1 MEHGVWVMLDLIDRR
16 ETQRIGT
23 YRKWVFCMCVSVLFK
38 PETPC
43 VCIYVVKLSLKL
55 MFSIRVRL
63 EEWLG
68 LITCQL
74 MIQL

>member
-1 MEHGVWVMLDLIDRR
+1 
-16 ETQRIGT
+16 
-23 YRKWVFCMCVSVLFK
+23 MCVSVLFK

-63 EEWLG
+63 EE
-68 LITCQL
+68 
-74 MIQL
+74 